1 MKTNR
6 SARRFRNFRNTI
18 LCLAFVASTGIA
30 FTMGESLAARFGQ
43 ATVSQTEGPQAPNI
57 DLGVLMAPSR

>member
-6 SARRFRNFRNTI
+6 SARKVRKLRIAI
-18 LCLAFVASTGIA
+18 LCLALAALAGIA

-43 ATVSQTEGPQAPNI
+43 ATVHLTQGPQAPNV
-57 DLGVLMAPSR
+57 DLAVLMASMR